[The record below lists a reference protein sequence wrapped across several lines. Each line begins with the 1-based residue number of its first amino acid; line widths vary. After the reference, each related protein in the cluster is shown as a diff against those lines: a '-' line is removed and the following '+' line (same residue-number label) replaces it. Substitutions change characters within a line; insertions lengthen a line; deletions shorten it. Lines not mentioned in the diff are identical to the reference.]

1 VRLRLITIAA
11 VLLVLKFSGDRFL
24 VYARLVVL
32 HFAFLTDE
40 INVGV
45 FSSWHGEW
53 L

>member
-1 VRLRLITIAA
+1 MRLGLVARAA
-11 VLLVLKFSGDRFL
+11 KLLVFKLSGDRFL

-45 FSSWHGEW
+45 FSAWHSE
-53 L
+53 LN